1 LNIRSIIL
9 TLTAFLMFF
18 AGGCASRREIVQFQ
32 QDLDMIENQLIAIQ
46 SQNAE
51 LSREIE
57 KLSKSITTLREETH
71 RTRADVISEL
81 STFRDQAIYLRNQ
94 LDDTGSR
101 MSRLMQNVEDQS
113 RTAPSQDSLQ
123 SPNTEFGNDES
134 DVSAIQPKK
143 LYDAAYLDLSRQNY
157 DLALSG
163 FQEYLRL
170 YPQSELADNAQYWIG
185 EIYYVRNDYEKALEQ
200 FLSVEADYPNGRKV
214 PAALL
219 KAGYCL
225 QELRRQADAKRIYEK
240 IRQKYPQT
248 QEAEL
253 AGDKLRNM

>member
-1 LNIRSIIL
+1 LKIRSIIFAL
-9 TLTAFLMFF
+9 TVLSMFF
-18 AGGCASRREIVQFQ
+18 ACGCASRREIVQFQ
-32 QDLDMIENQLIAIQ
+32 QDLDMIENQLIAVQ

-51 LSREIE
+51 LSRDIE
-57 KLSKSITTLREETH
+57 NLSKSITALREETN

-81 STFRDQAIYLRNQ
+81 SSFREQAIYLRNQ

-101 MSRLMQNVEDQS
+101 MSRLMQNVEGQPG
-113 RTAPSQDSLQ
+113 TAPSPDSLQ
-123 SPNTEFGNDES
+123 SPEPESGNDGSEP
-134 DVSAIQPKK
+134 SAIQPKT
-143 LYDAAYLDLSRQNY
+143 LYDASYLDLSRRNY

-170 YPQSELADNAQYWIG
+170 FPQSELADNAQYWIG
-185 EIYYVRNDYEKALEQ
+185 EIYYARNDYERALKE
-200 FLSVEADYPNGRKV
+200 FLRVEANYPAGRKV

-225 QELRRQADAKRIYEK
+225 QELRRQADAKQIYEK

-248 QEAEL
+248 QEAGL
-253 AGDKLRNM
+253 AGDKLKHM